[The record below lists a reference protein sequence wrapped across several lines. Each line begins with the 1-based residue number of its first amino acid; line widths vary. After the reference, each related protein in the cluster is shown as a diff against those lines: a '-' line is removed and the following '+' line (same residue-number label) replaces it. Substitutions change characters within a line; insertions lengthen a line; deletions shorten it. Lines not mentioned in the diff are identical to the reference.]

1 MRYKIEPNG
10 LSYEIYRK
18 RGIFKP
24 WEKITRTMPLF
35 NEFSMKEISTK
46 DFDELR
52 VRALRHLADIKEMDK
67 ILIRK
72 FK

>member
-1 MRYKIEPNG
+1 MKYRVEPNG

-24 WEKITRTMPLF
+24 WKKVARTVPLF
-35 NEFSMKEISTK
+35 DEFSMKGISTK

-67 ILIRK
+67 ILVRK

>member
-1 MRYKIEPNG
+1 MIYKIEPDG
-10 LSYEIYRK
+10 LSYVIYRK
-18 RGIFKP
+18 RGIFSR
-24 WEKITRTMPLF
+24 WEKIARTMPTF
-35 NEFSMKEISTK
+35 DEFSMKQISTK

-52 VRALRHLADIKEMDK
+52 LRSLRHLADIKEMDK

>member
-1 MRYKIEPNG
+1 MRYKIEPDG
-10 LSYEIYRK
+10 LSYVIYRK
-18 RGIFKP
+18 RNIFKH
-24 WEKITRTMPLF
+24 WEKIARTEPLF
-35 NEFSMKEISTK
+35 NEFSMKKISTK

-52 VRALRHLADIKEMDK
+52 VRALRHLYDIKEMDK